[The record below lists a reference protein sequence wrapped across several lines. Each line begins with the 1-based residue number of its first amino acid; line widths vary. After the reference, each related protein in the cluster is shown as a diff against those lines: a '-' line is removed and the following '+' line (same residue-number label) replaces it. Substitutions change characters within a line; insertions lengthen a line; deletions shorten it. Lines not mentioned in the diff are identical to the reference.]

1 MNRRDFLK
9 NSSLTGIGLAAGIA
23 ALQGIDL
30 SNVQAA
36 PLIPG
41 GGIREIPIAIQDT
54 PELAEVGG
62 VFKLDI
68 DDLEKSIQV
77 VRTGESSFL
86 AIDVKCS
93 HKGCDL
99 AYDNKSGEK
108 FVCPCHGSA
117 FKVTGEV
124 INGPASIP
132 VMAYKTSFKDN
143 TVTLYVP
150 EPAPGGDTLSPG
162 GAPAATKP
170 DSSKK

>member
-1 MNRRDFLK
+1 MNRRNFLK
-9 NSSLTGIGLAAGIA
+9 NTTITGLGAIAGIA

-41 GGIREIPIAIQDT
+41 GGVREIPLAIQDT

-62 VFKLDI
+62 VYHLDI

-86 AIDVKCS
+86 AIDLKCT

-99 AYDNKSGEK
+99 GYEAKDGGR
-108 FVCPCHGSA
+108 FVCPCHGSM

-124 INGPASIP
+124 INGPAKRP

-143 TVTLYVP
+143 TVTVYVP
-150 EPAPGGDTLSPG
+150 EAAPGGDTL
-162 GAPAATKP
+162 APASDSLAAPP